1 MTRILGIDYGL
12 KFVGLAI
19 SDPSN
24 RYSLPLEVIS
34 ASVVFPHV
42 KNLLANEKISTVV
55 IGLAQ
60 TSSGQE
66 TKVTRQARRLGD
78 RLTTLGVEVVFENEE
93 LTTFAAKRS
102 QLGVPK
108 VRFDD
113 HLAASLILQQYLSR
127 DV

>member
-24 RYSLPLEVIS
+24 QYSLPLEVIS
-34 ASVVFPHV
+34 ASVVFPHIR
-42 KNLLANEKISTVV
+42 NLLSSEKISTIV

-60 TSSGQE
+60 TPSGDE
-66 TKVTRQARRLGD
+66 TKVTRESRRLGA
-78 RLTTLGVEVVFENEE
+78 RLTTLGVEVVFENEQ
-93 LTTFAAKRS
+93 LTTFAAKNL
-102 QLGVPK
+102 QLGATK
-108 VRFDD
+108 TRFDD

>member
-1 MTRILGIDYGL
+1 
-12 KFVGLAI
+12 
-19 SDPSN
+19 
-24 RYSLPLEVIS
+24 
-34 ASVVFPHV
+34 
-42 KNLLANEKISTVV
+42 VV

-60 TSSGQE
+60 TLSGQE
-66 TKVTRQARRLGD
+66 TKVTTQARRLGD
-78 RLTTLGVEVVFENEE
+78 RLTTLGVEVVFENEQ
-93 LTTFAAKRS
+93 LTTFTAKRS